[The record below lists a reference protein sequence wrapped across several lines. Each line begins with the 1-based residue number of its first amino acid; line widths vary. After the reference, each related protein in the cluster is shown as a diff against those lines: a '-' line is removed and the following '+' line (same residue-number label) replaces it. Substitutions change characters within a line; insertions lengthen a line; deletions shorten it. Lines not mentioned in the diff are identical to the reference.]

1 MGSVFDSLVSHL
13 TNAHTNFLQKWD
25 QLIDL
30 EAKEVEVQYKV
41 DCELRNHLLTIEYL
55 LFVNFIFFRL

>member
-1 MGSVFDSLVSHL
+1 MGGVFDSLVSHL

-30 EAKEVEVQYKV
+30 EAKEVEVQYIV
-41 DCELRNHLLTIEYL
+41 DCKLRNHFMAIEYL
-55 LFVNFIFFRL
+55 FAC